1 MKLSDITKGLFA
13 NLDKGKDNK
22 TELQPI
28 NELSDQ
34 SPDER
39 KLVEY
44 IKEKIDSVR
53 QTNSRIAIEGTYM
66 CNVAY
71 LLGFDGVYY
80 DTAYR
85 QFRNIDPKR
94 KLSRNRF
101 KVNKILPTIQNRLA
115 R

>member
-13 NLDKGKDNK
+13 NLEKKDQGK
-22 TELQPI
+22 TELPPI

-34 SPDER
+34 TPDER

-66 CNVAY
+66 CNVA
-71 LLGFDGVYY
+71 
-80 DTAYR
+80 
-85 QFRNIDPKR
+85 
-94 KLSRNRF
+94 
-101 KVNKILPTIQNRLA
+101 
-115 R
+115 